1 MAHDGSAA
9 PTQRTASSPADA
21 TAEGGGHPDRPG
33 WKYTMTGAVTE
44 FQRNQCTDLAAALTY
59 FSVLSVFPALLA
71 LVSLLGVFG
80 QGQETTDAI
89 LEILRRLGQDQI
101 ADQLEAPIAAMVG
114 SQSAGVTLVL
124 GLVLALWS
132 ASGYVG
138 AFGRSLNRIYQVD
151 EGRPV
156 WKLRPFVFLI
166 TLGLVVMAALVL
178 IGLTVSGPIAQAIGD
193 AIGFG
198 DESSQLWD
206 RAKGPLILAIVI
218 VMVAVLYYATPNV
231 RHPRFRLISV
241 GSTVAIG
248 IWVLASLGFGF
259 YVSNIS
265 RYNALYGSLGGV
277 IVFLLWLWIT
287 NLALLFGAEVDAERE
302 RARELRAGIPAERT
316 LQLPPRD
323 ASASAKAAEKLEERV
338 AEGRRMRLAAVA
350 AGAAGAVGDGTAG
363 YGQGRA
369 HTQDR
374 HGRAGEPHVEL
385 EPLPSETASRP
396 DR

>member
-1 MAHDGSAA
+1 
-9 PTQRTASSPADA
+9 
-21 TAEGGGHPDRPG
+21 
-33 WKYTMTGAVTE
+33 MTGAVTG

-166 TLGLVVMAALVL
+166 TLGLVVMAAVVLV
-178 IGLTVSGPIAQAIGD
+178 GLTVSGPIAQAIGD

-302 RARELRAGIPAERT
+302 RARELRAGIPAERR
-316 LQLPPRD
+316 LQLTPRD

-350 AGAAGAVGDGTAG
+350 AGAGGARAAGAVGDATAG
-363 YGQGRA
+363 YGAGRA

-374 HGRAGEPHVEL
+374 HRAEGEPHVEL
-385 EPLPSETASRP
+385 EPLPSETAGRP
-396 DR
+396 DS